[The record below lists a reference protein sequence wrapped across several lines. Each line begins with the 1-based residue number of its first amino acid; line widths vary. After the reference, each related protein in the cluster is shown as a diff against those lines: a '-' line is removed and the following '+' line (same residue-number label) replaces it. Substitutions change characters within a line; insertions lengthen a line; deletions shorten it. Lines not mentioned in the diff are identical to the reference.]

1 MEYLL
6 YWQKISQKQ
15 TSREATLQL
24 GRTKLFKKG
33 IKIGPTPS
41 GGSYKEERFPMGIS
55 AGTERE
61 IQRLKKKKK
70 SQIHLLQAEQ
80 RETSTD
86 GPSHPVTLHN
96 LKCTCVGSH
105 RSWWLQ
111 LNLWLTDLRKGIK
124 TWRQSREDEVLTGL

>member
-41 GGSYKEERFPMGIS
+41 GGSYKEERFPMGIA

-61 IQRLKKKKK
+61 IQRLKKQKVKYTCCRQNK
-70 SQIHLLQAEQ
+70 EKLVQMVL
-80 RETSTD
+80 
-86 GPSHPVTLHN
+86 VTLLHS
-96 LKCTCVGSH
+96 T
-105 RSWWLQ
+105 
-111 LNLWLTDLRKGIK
+111 T
-124 TWRQSREDEVLTGL
+124 

>member
-1 MEYLL
+1 MYSHKYIKNTSSCGTIFVEYLL

-70 SQIHLLQAEQ
+70 KSN
-80 RETSTD
+80 
-86 GPSHPVTLHN
+86 TLVEGRTKRN
-96 LKCTCVGSH
+96 
-105 RSWWLQ
+105 
-111 LNLWLTDLRKGIK
+111 
-124 TWRQSREDEVLTGL
+124 

>member
-70 SQIHLLQAEQ
+70 VKYTCCRQNKEKLVQMVL
-80 RETSTD
+80 
-86 GPSHPVTLHN
+86 VTLLHS
-96 LKCTCVGSH
+96 T
-105 RSWWLQ
+105 
-111 LNLWLTDLRKGIK
+111 T
-124 TWRQSREDEVLTGL
+124 

>member
-70 SQIHLLQAEQ
+70 KKVKYTCGRQNKEKLVQMVL
-80 RETSTD
+80 
-86 GPSHPVTLHN
+86 VTLLHS
-96 LKCTCVGSH
+96 T
-105 RSWWLQ
+105 
-111 LNLWLTDLRKGIK
+111 T
-124 TWRQSREDEVLTGL
+124 